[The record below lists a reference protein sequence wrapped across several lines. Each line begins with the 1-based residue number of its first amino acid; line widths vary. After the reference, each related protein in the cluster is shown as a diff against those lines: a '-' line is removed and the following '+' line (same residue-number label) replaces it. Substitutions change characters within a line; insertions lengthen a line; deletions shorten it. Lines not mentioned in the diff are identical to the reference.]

1 MRQGDFQHLVFKIA
15 DGSYDALTCIGV
27 LTYVPETKG
36 ILREFARVVRKG
48 GTLVFTQRDDLFHE
62 RELQK
67 TIEGLIDKGI
77 FSTAEISEP
86 KPYLPANPDFGD
98 EIGVIYISVSVT

>member
-1 MRQGDFQHLVFKIA
+1 M
-15 DGSYDALTCIGV
+15 
-27 LTYVPETKG
+27 PETEG
-36 ILREFARVVRKG
+36 VLREFARVVHKG
-48 GTLVFTQRDDLFHE
+48 GISVIAQRDDLFHE
-62 RELQK
+62 QELQK
-67 TIEGLIDKGI
+67 TIEALIDKGI